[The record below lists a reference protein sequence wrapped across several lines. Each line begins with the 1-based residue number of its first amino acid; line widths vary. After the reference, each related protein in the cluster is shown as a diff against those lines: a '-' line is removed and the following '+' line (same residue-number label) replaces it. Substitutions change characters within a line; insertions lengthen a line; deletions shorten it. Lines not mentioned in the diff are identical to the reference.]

1 MGNWVVRL
9 LVDSSSS
16 SSSASQSSDDEL
28 SDNDSRARESVPFL
42 PEAQMI
48 IKSTMQQH
56 PYSDDDSESGAE
68 SDTTSLKAGGSPSS
82 DDKTEKPAPD
92 PLQQCPSLCQ
102 VRHHLHFALGWISL
116 GGRSSIPLRKPA
128 LTPRHV
134 LPRLLRF
141 CPSFVFHRP
150 GLD

>member
-9 LVDSSSS
+9 PVDSSS

-28 SDNDSRARESVPFL
+28 SDNDLCARESAPFL
-42 PEAQMI
+42 PETQMI
-48 IKSTMQQH
+48 SKSTMQQH
-56 PYSDDDSESGAE
+56 PYSDDDSESGEE
-68 SDTTSLKAGGSPSS
+68 SDTSLKAGGVPSS
-82 DDKTEKPAPD
+82 DDEMEKPAAD

-102 VRHHLHFALGWISL
+102 VRHHLHFGLGWISL
-116 GGRSSIPLRKPA
+116 GARSSIPLRKPA